1 MKIKRIKGILLNII
15 IVCLLIIFSI
25 SAFKISE
32 WFVDNNKTDKVIKK
46 IEKKTKVVEKKDTP
60 KTETIN
66 PPVQEEL
73 DEFNPYWDYMSMNLI
88 DVDFTD
94 LKNDNPDT
102 VGWIKVNGTKINYPF
117 VQTSD
122 NSYYLKH
129 SFDKS
134 YNSSGWIF
142 MDYRNNP
149 TQFDKNTILYA
160 HGRVNGT
167 MFGSLKNTLSS
178 DWLDNTDNYV
188 VKLSTETENTLWQVF
203 SIYHIPTTNDYI
215 KTTFIS
221 DEDFL
226 NFINLIKNRSMHDF
240 NTLVDVNDKILTL
253 STCYNDEEKVVM
265 HAKLIKREVK

>member
-1 MKIKRIKGILLNII
+1 MKKIKLRNVLIDII
-15 IVCLLIIFSI
+15 IVCLLVIFSI
-25 SAFKISE
+25 SAFRIAQ
-32 WFVDNNKTDKVIKK
+32 WFVDNDKTDKQIEK
-46 IEKKTKVVEKKDTP
+46 INKKTKVVEKKDNE
-60 KTETIN
+60 KTEAVN
-66 PPVQEEL
+66 PPEVL

-102 VGWIKVNGTKINYPF
+102 IGWIKVNGTKINYPF

-134 YNSSGWIF
+134 YNTSGWVF

-149 TQFDKNTILYA
+149 TEFDKNTILYA

-167 MFGSLKNTLSS
+167 MFGSLKNILSS
-178 DWLDNTDNYV
+178 GWLDNTDNYV

-221 DEDFL
+221 DEDFMT
-226 NFINLIKNRSMHDF
+226 FINLIKNRSEHDF
-240 NTLVDVNDKILTL
+240 NTLVNENDKILTL

-265 HAKLIKREVK
+265 HAKLIKKEVK